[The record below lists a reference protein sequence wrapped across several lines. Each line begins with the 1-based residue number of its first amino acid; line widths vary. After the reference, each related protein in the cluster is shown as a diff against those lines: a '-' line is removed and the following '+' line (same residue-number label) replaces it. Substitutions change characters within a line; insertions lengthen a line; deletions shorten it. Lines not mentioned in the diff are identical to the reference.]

1 MSGSISRPGL
11 LFGCDLFFCLWAGQ
25 IGLIFEH
32 GLFEFGQAFVQ
43 TSLLRWAEGML
54 PAQPQ
59 ISLFSPAC
67 QVSSNSLLSLCL
79 SVCLSV
85 CRSLF
90 HLSISSLSLLL
101 SYVLSFSGPFKHCQ
115 GYGTLQVPKNLNF
128 KQKVDYTTAIRMCKN
143 SDNGR
148 LQVPWQFPAATE
160 CMSSFV
166 RKMKDQFSLTVIPD
180 VWWWHPEPHN
190 TPVTGLKHVVCFVCK
205 SYRLKTIVHIVA
217 QSSSTYVP
225 ETYELIIVITVIF

>member
-1 MSGSISRPGL
+1 MGRGNVTRAATEISIFSSLP
-11 LFGCDLFFCLWAGQ
+11 DLFKLT
-25 IGLIFEH
+25 
-32 GLFEFGQAFVQ
+32 VV
-43 TSLLRWAEGML
+43 SV
-54 PAQPQ
+54 
-59 ISLFSPAC
+59 PAC
-67 QVSSNSLLSLCL
+67 MFICVSFSLSPLNLLSLSLLL
-79 SVCLSV
+79 SYVLSFT
-85 CRSLF
+85 SQ
-90 HLSISSLSLLL
+90 SPLSLLL
-101 SYVLSFSGPFKHCQ
+101 SYVLSFSGPFKHCE

-128 KQKVDYTTAIRMCKN
+128 KQKVDYTTAVRMCQN

-205 SYRLKTIVHIVA
+205 SYRLKNCA
-217 QSSSTYVP
+217 YRSTVFFYIC
-225 ETYELIIVITVIF
+225 TRNL